1 MQGKGL
7 PMKHNKFIF
16 SDLSTYD
23 LDVAKQFYSKVFEWD
38 YEHTSDGYHMSHYAN
53 KEVSGLYETPKKFKD
68 MNMPSFWMSYI
79 QVENIDKTIENA
91 KKLGGII
98 ELVDKDQPVGKVAL
112 IRDPLGAGFTVY
124 EGTFLNARYENQ
136 INALVW
142 NELFVSDFSKVK
154 PFYRGLFNWSFKTA
168 ERGRYLIQIDNS
180 ETIGAIQEVSNAIKG
195 EKEYWGVF
203 FGVDSLDKVKQRVID
218 NGGKLIYEDPSITAL
233 ADPFQAF
240 FHIVPVGKQT
250 TSDIEP
256 RSESKRF
263 RWKAFLG
270 LVLIA
275 LSIFTGWHWM
285 WGLFFAI
292 WVILDLR
299 SGHTHL
305 LEPISKKSHPV
316 LYWIVITVWAIL
328 GLYSVTYYLWPD
340 WFIN

>member
-1 MQGKGL
+1 
-7 PMKHNKFIF
+7 MKHSKFIF

-23 LDVAKQFYSKVFEWD
+23 LDVAKQFYSKVFDWD
-38 YEHTSDGYHMSHYAN
+38 FEYTGDGYHMSYYAN
-53 KEVSGLYETPKKFKD
+53 KEVSGLYETPKKFKN

-98 ELVDKDQPVGKVAL
+98 ELVDKDQPIGKVAL

-154 PFYRGLFNWSFKTA
+154 SFYQGLFNWSFKTV
-168 ERGRYLIQIDNS
+168 ESNRYLIQVNNS
-180 ETIGAIQEVSNAIKG
+180 DTIGAVQEVSNAVKG

-233 ADPFQAF
+233 ADPFDAF
-240 FHIVPVGKQT
+240 FHIVPLQKQKALDLE
-250 TSDIEP
+250 SSS
-256 RSESKRF
+256 RSNGI
-263 RWKAFLG
+263 RWKVILG
-270 LVLIA
+270 LALIV
-275 LSIFTGWHWM
+275 LSIFSGWHWL
-285 WGLFFAI
+285 WGLFFGI
-292 WVILDLR
+292 WVFLDLR

-305 LEPISKKSHPV
+305 MEPISKKTDPI
-316 LYWIVITVWAIL
+316 LYWIVVSVWTVL
-328 GLYSVTYYLWPD
+328 GVYSLAYYLWPH
-340 WFIN
+340 WFLI